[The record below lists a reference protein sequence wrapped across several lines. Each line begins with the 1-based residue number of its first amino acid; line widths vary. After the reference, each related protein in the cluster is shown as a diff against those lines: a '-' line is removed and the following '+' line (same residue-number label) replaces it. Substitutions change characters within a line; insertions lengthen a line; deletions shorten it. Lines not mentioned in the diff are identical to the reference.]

1 MLKTSPTWGAERK
14 DNKMD
19 KQKAINFLYKDW
31 LEYKKY
37 YQDNMQFN
45 MKETFTEYLEKELME
60 IGMQEYIKIKQQK
73 K

>member
-1 MLKTSPTWGAERK
+1 MFKIKTTTKGPVM
-14 DNKMD
+14 N

-45 MKETFTEYLEKELME
+45 MQESFIEYLEREIPEYLNNKEVA
-60 IGMQEYIKIKQQK
+60 
-73 K
+73 